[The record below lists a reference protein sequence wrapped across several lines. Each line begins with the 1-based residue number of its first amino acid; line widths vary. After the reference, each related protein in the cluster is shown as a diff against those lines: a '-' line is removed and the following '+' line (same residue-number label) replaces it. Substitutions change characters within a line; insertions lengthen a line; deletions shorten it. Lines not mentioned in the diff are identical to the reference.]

1 VAALLDFCFNGI
13 KLHRVT
19 ASCDSR
25 NVAACRL
32 LEKAG
37 MRREGEFLKDHF
49 ADGEWF
55 NTFSYA
61 VLSEEYRQESSRATP
76 PAAT

>member
-1 VAALLDFCFNGI
+1 MLDFCFNGI

-19 ASCDSR
+19 AACDSR

-32 LEKAG
+32 LERAG

-49 ADGEWF
+49 ADGAWF
-55 NTFSYA
+55 NTVSYA
-61 VLSEEYRQESSRATP
+61 VLSEDCCKGNDRPTPRTAT
-76 PAAT
+76 